1 MKILLLVSVIG
12 LLITFCLRAN
22 AAANISVG
30 DLAPDFSLLNQHGQ
44 TIILSDFHGK
54 WVVLYFYPK
63 DDTPGCTKEAC
74 SFRDDISAFEKLG
87 VNVLGISI
95 DNQESHATFASKYKL
110 PFSLLS
116 DSDGKTAEAYGAL
129 SNLVLIKLAKRHT
142 YIIDPQGKVAKIY
155 TNVKPNEHS
164 KQLLDDLNKLL

>member
-1 MKILLLVSVIG
+1 MLQVGKSAVNFILTDKDGKEHFLVDIKSK
-12 LLITFCLRAN
+12 F
-22 AAANISVG
+22 
-30 DLAPDFSLLNQHGQ
+30 
-44 TIILSDFHGK
+44 
-54 WVVLYFYPK
+54 VVLYFYPK

>member
-1 MKILLLVSVIG
+1 MLS
-12 LLITFCLRAN
+12 F
-22 AAANISVG
+22 
-30 DLAPDFSLLNQHGQ
+30 PLLNQHGQ
-44 TIILSDFHGK
+44 TIKLSYFHGK

-74 SFRDDISAFEKLG
+74 SFHDDISAFEKLG

-129 SNLVLIKLAKRHT
+129 SNLVLIKLENTIPILSIHKA
-142 YIIDPQGKVAKIY
+142 
-155 TNVKPNEHS
+155 
-164 KQLLDDLNKLL
+164 KLLKFIPM

>member
-1 MKILLLVSVIG
+1 MLS
-12 LLITFCLRAN
+12 F
-22 AAANISVG
+22 
-30 DLAPDFSLLNQHGQ
+30 PLLNQHGQ
-44 TIILSDFHGK
+44 TIKLSYFHGK

-116 DSDGKTAEAYGAL
+116 DSDGKTAEAYG
-129 SNLVLIKLAKRHT
+129 RE
-142 YIIDPQGKVAKIY
+142 PKVPECKEV
-155 TNVKPNEHS
+155 T
-164 KQLLDDLNKLL
+164 